1 MGRPGN
7 WTLLGVDGDP
17 LPDDGS
23 WVSTEA
29 THYIQTATTIRDQ
42 VARLRRIGSGSNELV
57 GQYAPALEDSA
68 NDLADHLD
76 QSQGRFDTVASELR
90 RWEPVLAHGYAT
102 SGSLLREAE
111 SHQGDIDANQPPH
124 APVDPTDE
132 HAVAEDHRRATRLSD
147 AHGALAGAVKRF
159 HDLMHDVDSTA
170 SDVAKKIKDASHDQ
184 LKDSWWDK
192 HVRKWIH
199 DHAALLSMIADIL
212 TWIAT
217 AIIIAIVVFGT
228 GGLALAVLLTAG
240 ALLLHSVLALNG
252 DGSWVDVA
260 IDAFA
265 LLTMGSGKLLT
276 EGARGA
282 YAARMGIEGFSESTS
297 AARAAFANAEGF
309 ISRASVWL
317 TQSNPL
323 VRTFSGVA
331 RGMGRFSEA
340 MSAEFRGG
348 ALLEALTMGD
358 KEAAGLYS
366 AVNQAIDRLGPGAL
380 LGSSRAM
387 LNTLRPVFVSS
398 VTADFTM
405 KALNNANLGV
415 LQYGGLDSWVEWKEE
430 HTVRHGG
437 FW

>member
-1 MGRPGN
+1 MGRPGD
-7 WTLLGVDGDP
+7 WHLLGVDSDP
-17 LPDDGS
+17 VPDDGT
-23 WVSTEA
+23 WVDIEA
-29 THYIQTATTIRDQ
+29 RHYAETATTIREQ
-42 VARLRRIGSGSNELV
+42 VTRLRQLGSGSNELV
-57 GQYAPALEDSA
+57 GKYSGELEDNA

-76 QSQGRFDTVASELR
+76 QSQGRFDTVAQQLR
-90 RWEPVLAHGYAT
+90 RWQPVVAHGYST

-111 SHQGDIDANQPPH
+111 SAQTDVDANQPSH
-124 APVDPTDE
+124 TPVDPTDAT
-132 HAVAEDHRRATRLSD
+132 AVAEDHRRATRLSD
-147 AHGALAGAVKRF
+147 AQGTLGGIVKRF
-159 HDLMHDVDSTA
+159 HDLMHDVDTTA
-170 SDVAKKIKDASHDQ
+170 SDVARQIKDASHDK

-240 ALLLHSVLALNG
+240 ALLLHSVLAMNG

-282 YAARMGIEGFSESTS
+282 YAARMGVEGFSESTS
-297 AARAAFANAEGF
+297 AARAAFTNAEGF
-309 ISRASVWL
+309 LSKSAVWL
-317 TQSNPL
+317 TRSNPL
-323 VRTFSGVA
+323 FRTVEGVSA
-331 RGMGRFSEA
+331 GMGRFSEA
-340 MSAEFRGG
+340 LSAEFRGG
-348 ALLEALTMGD
+348 ALLDVLTMGD

-366 AVNQAIDRLGPGAL
+366 AVNQAIDRLGPGLL
-380 LGSSRAM
+380 LGTSRLS
-387 LNTLRPVFVSS
+387 LNALRPVFVGS
-398 VTADFTM
+398 VAVDFTM
-405 KALNNANLGV
+405 KVLNSADLGIF
-415 LQYGGLDSWVEWKEE
+415 QYDGVTPWVDWKEE

-437 FW
+437 YW